1 MCAIN
6 WLLSHVRGVMYTA
19 ARFRK
24 IKTQIFCIER
34 VKSAIFFSFTSSFS
48 GQGHIFFHTCFTRI
62 RHYYNKNSRFD
73 TI

>member
-1 MCAIN
+1 VCAIN

-24 IKTQIFCIER
+24 IKRQIFCIER
-34 VKSAIFFSFTSSFS
+34 VMSAIFFLFYVVVFRSRAHFISHMFR
-48 GQGHIFFHTCFTRI
+48 RI
-62 RHYYNKNSRFD
+62 RYYYNENSRFD